1 MKSEMKLNYEHLF
14 ELATLEVN
22 VVVENSIFF
31 SYTCR
36 LNTTVCEFNNF
47 SIGAVNEIQKKFV
60 HLHEMG

>member
-22 VVVENSIFF
+22 VVVENTIFF
-31 SYTCR
+31 SYTCC

-47 SIGAVNEIQKKFV
+47 SIGRVNEIQKKFV